1 MSVRSFVVLVAFALI
16 GACATHS
23 DYSGYYPQE
32 TYRQRETLAAE
43 RPSLRDGPSRY
54 AGGASLHLCPTNV
67 TNAPS
72 TDHRGSVRGFTQTV
86 AVKGVEIA
94 RAPVAGC
101 VSSGFGPRVNGG
113 VGKFHNGIDLYTKTP
128 TPIYAAASGVIE
140 AAAPKNGYGNMILIN
155 HGRGVKTRYA
165 HLSSYSPGI
174 RLGARV
180 DAGEAIGL
188 TGSTG
193 NATAVHLH
201 YEIIVD
207 GVAMNPLLA
216 R

>member
-1 MSVRSFVVLVAFALI
+1 MRSLVALAFFALV
-16 GACATHS
+16 GACATHT
-23 DYSGYYPQE
+23 DYSGYYRQE
-32 TYRQRETLAAE
+32 SYRQRETRAVE
-43 RPSLRDGPSRY
+43 RPSLRDGPDRY
-54 AGGASLHLCPTNV
+54 AAGGALYLCPTNV
-67 TNAPS
+67 TNAPPANNS
-72 TDHRGSVRGFTQTV
+72 GAVAGFTSTLV
-86 AVKGVEIA
+86 VSGIAVA

-113 VGKFHNGIDLYTKTP
+113 VGKFHNGIDLYTRTP
-128 TPIYAAASGVIE
+128 TPIYAAAGGVVE
-140 AAAPKNGYGNMILIN
+140 TAAPVNGYGQMILIN

-174 RLGARV
+174 RVGARV

-201 YEIIVD
+201 YEIIAD
-207 GVAMNPLLA
+207 GVAMNPLLV

>member
-1 MSVRSFVVLVAFALI
+1 MRSFVALALFALA
-16 GACATHS
+16 GACAS
-23 DYSGYYPQE
+23 YPEYSAYESRPE
-32 TYRQRETLAAE
+32 YRQRETSAAE

-54 AGGASLHLCPTNV
+54 AGGAGLHLCPTNV
-67 TNAPS
+67 TNAPPA
-72 TDHRGSVRGFTQTV
+72 DHRGAVRGYTQTV
-86 AVKGVEIA
+86 AVKGVAIA

-113 VGKFHNGIDLYTKTP
+113 VGKFHNGIDIYTRTP
-128 TPIYAAASGVIE
+128 APIYAAAGGVVE
-140 AAAPKNGYGNMILIN
+140 TAAPMNGYGQMILVN

-165 HLSSYSPGI
+165 HLSSYAPGI
-174 RLGARV
+174 RVGARV
-180 DAGEAIGL
+180 DAGEALGL

-193 NATAVHLH
+193 NATAIHLH

-207 GVAMNPLLA
+207 GVAMNPLLV